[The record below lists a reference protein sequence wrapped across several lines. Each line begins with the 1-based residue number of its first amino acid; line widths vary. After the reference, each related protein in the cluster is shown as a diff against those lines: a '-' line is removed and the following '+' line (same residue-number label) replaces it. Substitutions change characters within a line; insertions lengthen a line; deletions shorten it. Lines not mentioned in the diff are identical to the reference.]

1 MSDLMGGYYK
11 ARKKATSTTP
21 SGGRSKPKTTEPSS
35 ADFSGALK
43 ETRAELEKVEAA
55 IDTPTVR
62 KTEQELRDR
71 QRREALQSAVKTLS
85 EAVDRQRSARM
96 ESLGAQPIDDPSQPF
111 TFGTPAAIGSTGLYA
126 PVGGKENVDVTSRG
140 MLFKSS
146 RPQEDR
152 EAAAKRLNTRRDAAL
167 TKARDLQKQK
177 RETQEF
183 LEYIAVG
190 PDETAPEYLA
200 RLDPI
205 DRGVSIEDRKRRAAR
220 AERARERLQE
230 LEAQSKRVADD
241 IAVIDRGLILT
252 GVEPKQPQPVTPSRV
267 AAKARQQRTAA
278 PQKAEDAVAQNEQ
291 PLYLYENEEGQFDY
305 GAVE

>member
-1 MSDLMGGYYK
+1 
-11 ARKKATSTTP
+11 
-21 SGGRSKPKTTEPSS
+21 
-35 ADFSGALK
+35 
-43 ETRAELEKVEAA
+43 
-55 IDTPTVR
+55 
-62 KTEQELRDR
+62 
-71 QRREALQSAVKTLS
+71 
-85 EAVDRQRSARM
+85 
-96 ESLGAQPIDDPSQPF
+96 
-111 TFGTPAAIGSTGLYA
+111 
-126 PVGGKENVDVTSRG
+126 
-140 MLFKSS
+140 MLFRSS

-252 GVEPKQPQPVTPSRV
+252 GVEPEQPQPVTPSRV

-278 PQKAEDAVAQNEQ
+278 PQKAEDAVAQNDQ